1 MIVSKM
7 RKLSKEGLQYTDK
20 RVGLMSE
27 IMAAIE
33 TVKYVLYYISI
44 YFAKEPHNFW

>member
-27 IMAAIE
+27 ILAAIQ
-33 TVKYVLYYISI
+33 TVKYVFPY
-44 YFAKEPHNFW
+44 NNCFWILTFVAGN